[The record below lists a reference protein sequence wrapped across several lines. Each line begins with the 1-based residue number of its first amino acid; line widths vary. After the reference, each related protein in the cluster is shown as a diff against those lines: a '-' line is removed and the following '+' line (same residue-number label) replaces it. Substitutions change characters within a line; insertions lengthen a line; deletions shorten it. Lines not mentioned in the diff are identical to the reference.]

1 MAAGGNRGYCPALLR
16 GKGMPISISVL
27 VSLASLLVAP
37 AQDGPVAAI
46 QAARARFNAAIATHD
61 TIALDRDWA
70 DDITVIASRGAVTSG
85 RAAYRA
91 SLIGQFESR
100 PDVIYLRTPVTLVLH
115 FALGMVT
122 EEGDWTGSWTDDR
135 GKVQVG
141 GHYLAQ
147 WRLDRGRWLLH
158 SEAFGLLRATR

>member
-1 MAAGGNRGYCPALLR
+1 MAAGGNRGYCPAHLR
-16 GKGMPISISVL
+16 SKGMPISISVL
-27 VSLASLLVAP
+27 VSLASLLVTP
-37 AQDGPVAAI
+37 AQGGPEAAI
-46 QAARARFNAAIATHD
+46 QAARARFNTAIAMHD
-61 TIALDRDWA
+61 TTALDRDWA

-91 SLIGQFESR
+91 SLIGQFASR
-100 PDVIYLRTPVTLVLH
+100 PDVTYLRTPVTLVLH
-115 FALGMVT
+115 SALGMAT
-122 EEGDWTGSWTDDR
+122 EEGEWTGSWTDAG

-147 WRLDRGRWLLH
+147 WRLESGRWLLH